1 MKRPGWLALLLVATC
16 ANCLASRKL
25 IDDVGRTVSVP
36 DHPHRLV
43 SLVPSVTDDLYAL
56 GAGADVIAVSD
67 FTKYPSEAAL
77 KPSIGAPLTPSME
90 TIVSFHPDLVIA
102 SADTNRE
109 ETVQQLEHLGLAVF
123 VVNPHG
129 IQGVL
134 SSLLSL
140 GEALGRKDGAIGL
153 VSQLRLRLRE
163 VEARVET
170 KPAIRVFMP
179 IWYDPVI
186 TIGKHAFITE
196 IIQAAGGKSVTD
208 DINREWPEISLE
220 TVIERKPEALV
231 LMKGSKMTLIEIEQR
246 PGWKTMDAVRQRRV
260 YLVDERIELPSP
272 VAFDAMEDLAK
283 QLHP

>member
-1 MKRPGWLALLLVATC
+1 MKRTGWLALLLIAMS
-16 ANCLASRKL
+16 ASRL
-25 IDDVGRTVSVP
+25 ACRTLVDDVGRTVSLP

-56 GAGADVIAVSD
+56 HAGAEVVAVSD
-67 FTKYPSEAAL
+67 FTKYPSEAAH

-90 TIVSFHPDLVIA
+90 AIVSLRPDLVIA

-109 ETVQQLEHLGLAVF
+109 ETVRQLEHLGLAVF
-123 VVNPHG
+123 VVNPRG
-129 IQGVL
+129 IEGVL

-140 GEALGRKDGAIGL
+140 GGALGRLDGARDL
-153 VSQLRLRLRE
+153 VSQLRARLRA
-163 VEARVET
+163 VEARVQT
-170 KPAIRVFMP
+170 RPAVRVFMP

-231 LMKGSKMTLIEIEQR
+231 LMKGSKMSLIEIERR
-246 PGWKTMDAVRQRRV
+246 PGWKTLDAVRSHRV

-272 VAFDAMEDLAK
+272 VAFDAMEDLAR

>member
-1 MKRPGWLALLLVATC
+1 MKPTGCLALLLFATS
-16 ANCLASRKL
+16 ANCLASRRL
-25 IDDVGRTVSVP
+25 IDDIGREVSVP

-67 FTKYPSEAAL
+67 FTKYPSQAAH

-109 ETVQQLEHLGLAVF
+109 ETVHQLEHLGLAVF

-129 IQGVL
+129 IEGVL

-140 GEALGRKDGAIGL
+140 GDALGRKDGALEL
-153 VSQLRLRLRE
+153 VSQLRARVRA
-163 VEARVET
+163 VEAHVQDQ
-170 KPAIRVFMP
+170 PAIRVFMP

-196 IIQAAGGKSVTD
+196 VIQAAGGKSVTD

-231 LMKGSKMTLIEIEQR
+231 LIKGSKMSLIAIEER
-246 PGWKTMDAVRQRRV
+246 PGWKTLDAVRHRRV

>member
-1 MKRPGWLALLLVATC
+1 
-16 ANCLASRKL
+16 
-25 IDDVGRTVSVP
+25 
-36 DHPHRLV
+36 
-43 SLVPSVTDDLYAL
+43 
-56 GAGADVIAVSD
+56 
-67 FTKYPSEAAL
+67 
-77 KPSIGAPLTPSME
+77 ME
-90 TIVSFHPDLVIA
+90 TIVSLHPDLVIA

-109 ETVQQLEHLGLAVF
+109 QTVHQLEHLGLAVF

-129 IQGVL
+129 IEGVL

-140 GEALGRKDGAIGL
+140 GEALGRKDEAVEL
-153 VSQLRLRLRE
+153 VSQLRARLRA
-163 VEARVET
+163 VEAHVQA

-231 LMKGSKMTLIEIEQR
+231 LMKGSQMTLTEIEGR
-246 PGWKTMDAVRQRRV
+246 PGWKTLDAVRHHRV

-283 QLHP
+283 QMHP

>member
-1 MKRPGWLALLLVATC
+1 MKRTGCLALVLVATS
-16 ANCLASRKL
+16 ASSLASRTL
-25 IDDVGRTVSVP
+25 VDDVGRTVLVP

-67 FTKYPSEAAL
+67 FTKYPSQAAH
-77 KPSIGAPLTPSME
+77 KPSIGTPLTPSME
-90 TIVSFHPDLVIA
+90 TIVSFHPDLVVA

-109 ETVQQLEHLGLAVF
+109 ETVHQMEHLGLAVF

-129 IQGVL
+129 IEGVL

-140 GEALGRKDGAIGL
+140 GEALGRKDAAVEL
-153 VSQLRLRLRE
+153 VSRLHARLR
-163 VEARVET
+163 AVET
-170 KPAIRVFMP
+170 HVQTRPAIRVFMP

-208 DINREWPEISLE
+208 DLNREWPEISLE

-231 LMKGSKMTLIEIEQR
+231 LMKGSKMTLIEIAER
-246 PGWKTMDAVRQRRV
+246 PGWKTLDAVRNHRV

-283 QLHP
+283 QMHP

>member
-1 MKRPGWLALLLVATC
+1 MKRTGWLALLLIAMS
-16 ANCLASRKL
+16 ASRL
-25 IDDVGRTVSVP
+25 ACRTLVDDVGRTVSLP

-56 GAGADVIAVSD
+56 HAGAEVVAVSD
-67 FTKYPSEAAL
+67 FTKYPSEAAH

-90 TIVSFHPDLVIA
+90 AIVSLRPDLVIA

-109 ETVQQLEHLGLAVF
+109 ETVRQLEHLGLAVF
-123 VVNPHG
+123 VVNPRG
-129 IQGVL
+129 IEGVL

-140 GEALGRKDGAIGL
+140 GGALGRLDGARDL
-153 VSQLRLRLRE
+153 VSQLRARLRA
-163 VEARVET
+163 VEARVQT
-170 KPAIRVFMP
+170 RPAVRVFMP

-231 LMKGSKMTLIEIEQR
+231 LMKGSKMSLIEIERR
-246 PGWKTMDAVRQRRV
+246 PGWKTLDAVRGHRV

-272 VAFDAMEDLAK
+272 VAFDAMEDLAR

>member
-1 MKRPGWLALLLVATC
+1 MRRTGCLALLLLATS
-16 ANCLASRKL
+16 ASGLATRTL
-25 IDDVGRTVSVP
+25 IDEVARAVAVP
-36 DHPHRLV
+36 NHPHRLV

-67 FTKYPSEAAL
+67 FTKYPSEAAH

-90 TIVSFHPDLVIA
+90 TIVSMHPDLVIA

-109 ETVQQLEHLGLAVF
+109 QTVHQLEHLGLAVF

-129 IQGVL
+129 IEGVL

-140 GEALGRKDGAIGL
+140 GEALDRKDGAVEL
-153 VSQLRLRLRE
+153 VSQLRARLRA
-163 VEARVET
+163 VEAHVQTR
-170 KPAIRVFMP
+170 PAIRVFMP

-186 TIGKHAFITE
+186 TIGRHAFITE
-196 IIQAAGGKSVTD
+196 IIQAAGGRSVTD

-231 LMKGSKMTLIEIEQR
+231 LMQGSKMSLMTIAGR
-246 PGWKTMDAVRQRRV
+246 PGWKTLDAVRQRRV

-272 VAFDAMEDLAK
+272 VAFGAMEDLAK